1 MKGIWGQEKSGE
13 YKIGAN
19 WLFPPLIP
27 IIY

>member
-1 MKGIWGQEKSGE
+1 MKGIWGPEESGE
-13 YKIGAN
+13 YKIGGN